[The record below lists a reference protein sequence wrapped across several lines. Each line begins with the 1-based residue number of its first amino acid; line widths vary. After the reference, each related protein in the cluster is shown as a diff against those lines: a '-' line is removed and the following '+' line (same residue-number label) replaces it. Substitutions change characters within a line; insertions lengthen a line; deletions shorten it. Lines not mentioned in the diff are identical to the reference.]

1 MSKLSGVITAIP
13 TPLLKNEDVDVK
25 GLCNVIDYVI
35 EEGVSGIFVLGTM
48 GEGTALLDSQKRLVV
63 ETAVKHIKGRV
74 PLLAAISDVS
84 TRRMVEM
91 GKQMEDLG
99 PDYLVA
105 TTPFYYSF
113 PSQDSIL
120 EFVEKLADGLEKP
133 LVFYNSPWATGNKV
147 TLETMDA
154 IMNNPKFVAVKDSSG
169 DIHTAAEM
177 LRRYP
182 DKETRPCQY
191 LYGDEFVYDL
201 ILLMGA
207 DGVVTGGGTLFVKTL
222 VELYNAA
229 MAGDKVKAFGLQQK
243 FRKEMDDMLGPN
255 LAVDW
260 MHAIKKELAKKGL
273 CSDNVI
279 SPFLK
284 RR

>member
-1 MSKLSGVITAIP
+1 MSKLSGVVTAIP
-13 TPLLKNEDVDVK
+13 TPLLENEDVDVK

-35 EEGVSGIFVLGTM
+35 GEGANGVFVLGTM
-48 GEGTALLDSQKRLVV
+48 GEGTALLDSQKKLVV
-63 ETAVKHIKGRV
+63 ETTVKHINSRV
-74 PLLAAISDVS
+74 PVMAAISDVS
-84 TRRMVEM
+84 TRRMIEI
-91 GKQMEDLG
+91 GKAMEDLG

-105 TTPFYYSF
+105 TTPYYYSF
-113 PSQDSIL
+113 PHQDSIL

-154 IMNNPKFVAVKDSSG
+154 IMNNPKFAGVKDSSG
-169 DIHTAAEM
+169 DIHTAMEM

-191 LYGDEFVYDL
+191 MYGDEFVYDL
-201 ILLMGA
+201 ILVMGA
-207 DGVVTGGGTLFVKTL
+207 DGVVTGGGTVFVKTL
-222 VELYNAA
+222 VALYEAA
-229 MAGDKVKAFGLQQK
+229 TAGDKVKAFGLQQK
-243 FRKEMDDMLGPN
+243 FRKEMDDMLGAN

-260 MHAIKKELAKKGL
+260 MHAIKKTLAEKGL